1 MSAYRITTSWLT
13 VLLLCFAS
21 YAAQSFAQDGSSI
34 HTNNVVTIE
43 IKDFK
48 FVPAV
53 ITIEPGQRVVW
64 INSDDE
70 PHAVMAADKL
80 FRSVSLDTGE
90 RYTRTFAAGGEFNYY
105 CSFHPHMTG
114 RVVVRQSA
122 QGS

>member
-1 MSAYRITTSWLT
+1 MNADRIATSWLSV
-13 VLLLCFAS
+13 VLLLLFAS
-21 YAAQSFAQDGSSI
+21 YSARSFAQEGPSS
-34 HTNNVVTIE
+34 HTNSVVAVE
-43 IKDFK
+43 IKDFN

-53 ITIEPGQRVVW
+53 ITIEPGQSVVW

-70 PHAVMAADKL
+70 PHAVMAADKS

-114 RVVVRQSA
+114 KVV
-122 QGS
+122 